1 MLGKQNADWRSDR
14 RARATADIVAA
25 AWVLAREH
33 GLGGLSLRE
42 LARRLGMATPS
53 LYSYFD
59 SKHALYDAM
68 FADGW
73 AALLAFDPPDRGPDL
88 RTTLRVSTRR
98 WMTFS
103 VADPV
108 RFQLLN
114 QRTIPGFEPSPGSY
128 DVAKQ
133 AYQQSFAPIE
143 AFGELAQSD
152 RDLWTAIVGGLVAQ
166 QLANDPGGTRWLG
179 LMDDAVDL
187 FVGRIESRTRP
198 RSPGARRLNK
208 GDK

>member
-1 MLGKQNADWRSDR
+1 MLGNQNADWRSDR

-25 AWVLAREH
+25 AWELARDQ
-33 GLGGLSLRE
+33 GFGGLSLRE

-73 AALLAFDPPDRGPDL
+73 AALLAFDAPEPCADL
-88 RTTLRVSTRR
+88 RATLRANTHR

-114 QRTIPGFEPSPGSY
+114 QRTIPGFEPSRESY
-128 DVAKQ
+128 AVAQ
-133 AYQQSFAPIE
+133 AAYRQCFAQIE
-143 AFGELAQSD
+143 ELVDLTQAD
-152 RDLWTAIVGGLVAQ
+152 RDLWTAIVGGLVTQ
-166 QLANDPGGTRWLG
+166 QISNDPGGVRWLG
-179 LMDDAVDL
+179 LIDDAVDL
-187 FVGRIESRTRP
+187 FVGRVESRTHRRP
-198 RSPGARRLNK
+198 TGARRRNE
-208 GDK
+208 GDT